1 MKEPVEQTGSL
12 LTSKKNKKTRI
23 KIVYK
28 AYIL

>member
-23 KIVYK
+23 KIINK
-28 AYIL
+28 A